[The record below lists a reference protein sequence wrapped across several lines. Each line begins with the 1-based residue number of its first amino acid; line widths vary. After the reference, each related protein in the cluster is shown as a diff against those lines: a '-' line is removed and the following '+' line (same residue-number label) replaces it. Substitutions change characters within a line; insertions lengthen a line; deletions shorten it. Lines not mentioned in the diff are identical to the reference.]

1 MIKPTLLDAYFLD
14 VATHILSH
22 TDSNKR
28 FAYNIDELKA
38 GKRETHPCLAPTM
51 ALDEVRAPLEYNG
64 GWKGVNSHGFWILK
78 HVEKQDWANENVVV
92 QECNAMAQKTLSK
105 MTYEFANEGDT
116 IMKFL
121 DPRSMEVR
129 KVGPELDTFFGVYV
143 SYALR
148 QTVDLTYNA
157 SDWT

>member
-1 MIKPTLLDAYFLD
+1 MIDLTLIDAYFLD

-22 TDSNKR
+22 TDSSKR

-38 GKRETHPCLAPTM
+38 GKLATHPCMEPTI

-64 GWKGVNSHGFWILK
+64 GWTGVNSHGFWILK
-78 HVEKQDWANENVVV
+78 HLEIQSWANENVIV
-92 QECNAMAQKTLSK
+92 QECNALALKVLSK
-105 MTYEFANEGDT
+105 MTYEFDNEEET

-121 DPRSMEVR
+121 DPGNIEIR
-129 KVGPELDTFFGVYV
+129 KVGPELDTYFGVYV

>member
-1 MIKPTLLDAYFLD
+1 MIDLTLIDAYFLD

-22 TDSNKR
+22 TASNKR

-38 GKRETHPCLAPTM
+38 GKRDAHPCLEPTM
-51 ALDEVRAPLEYNG
+51 ALDEVRAPLEYNS
-64 GWKGVNSHGFWILK
+64 GWTGVNSHGFWILK
-78 HVEKQDWANENVVV
+78 HLEKQDWANENVVV
-92 QECNAMAQKTLSK
+92 EECNVLAKKTLSK
-105 MTYEFANEGDT
+105 MTYEFNEEEST

-121 DPRSMEVR
+121 DPTSIEIR